1 MGKDY
6 ESLDTLFADDGED
19 GAVIVR
25 NSSSSGGH
33 NSEGDRTL
41 VEKLLKM
48 TDDDDEEDE
57 DYTDSGDHEAG
68 EGDGEVEDEGEETDE
83 VEGAEVGEGAS
94 QVEVKDG
101 EKDNGVT
108 TGAADEADQEE
119 EEDED
124 EDSNDE
130 DEDDDELPSDVE
142 SEIEEDELQHLL
154 QEAEEDLGV
163 AGVTAIITAQS
174 ESSEGLPQ
182 RTLRKRTMTAAGV
195 PSGAPVSS
203 SSSSSEYQLTHSLE
217 PEGEA
222 DVDKPLAVIKH
233 GVVRVGRVVRFIQTH
248 APDATP
254 EPVLS
259 SQDKAMEEVLSVPLP
274 SATDADTAHI
284 DSTIPSAAEAVPIH
298 QDSTAPPVEPATAA
312 LPPSLPLPLPEC
324 RWEVTYRKKGDDEDD
339 DEEVKSEAA
348 PAPAD
353 VVELSYSELK

>member
-6 ESLDTLFADDGED
+6 ESLDTLFADDEED
-19 GAVIVR
+19 GAVTIVR
-25 NSSSSGGH
+25 NSASSSGGH
-33 NSEGDRTL
+33 NSDGDRTL

-57 DYTDSGDHEAG
+57 DYTDSGEPG
-68 EGDGEVEDEGEETDE
+68 EGDGEVEDEGEEADE
-83 VEGAEVGEGAS
+83 AEGADAGEGAA
-94 QVEVKDG
+94 QAEVKEG
-101 EKDNGVT
+101 EDYKVVAT
-108 TGAADEADQEE
+108 EPADDADQEE

-124 EDSNDE
+124 EDSD

-142 SEIEEDELQHLL
+142 SEIEEDELQQLL
-154 QEAEEDLGV
+154 QEAEEDLGS
-163 AGVTAIITAQS
+163 AGVTTIIAAQS

-195 PSGAPVSS
+195 PSGAPVS

-248 APDATP
+248 APDAIP
-254 EPVLS
+254 ESVLS

-274 SATDADTAHI
+274 SEAGTDTAPAI
-284 DSTIPSAAEAVPIH
+284 SATPSTSDPVPIH
-298 QDSTAPPVEPATAA
+298 HDSTAPSVEPVTAA
-312 LPPSLPLPLPEC
+312 LPLPLQEC
-324 RWEVTYRKKGDDEDD
+324 RWEVTYRKKGDDDDDD

-348 PAPAD
+348 PAPVD
-353 VVELSYSELK
+353 IVELSYSELRWAI